1 MLTKDQIT
9 QQIQEINKSTGV
21 RLYKLRRTHDLSQTQ
36 VAAEI
41 SLVPNHVSAIEM
53 GNKGIDSRKLMAFAK
68 LYGVTTDFILTG
80 NKDGLSAVAKSS
92 LDGSDWFS

>member
-21 RLYKLRRTHDLSQTQ
+21 RLYRLRRTHDLSQTQ

-41 SLVPNHVSAIEM
+41 SLVPNH
-53 GNKGIDSRKLMAFAK
+53 F
-68 LYGVTTDFILTG
+68 YF
-80 NKDGLSAVAKSS
+80 LS
-92 LDGSDWFS
+92 